1 METLN
6 IKPNNFKKQFVIFN
20 RNESNNLAQKPILD
34 TLINRNCFLYD
45 KATRTLF
52 QHKDNNENVQILG
65 NTYFGTIGKHN
76 ETHNDYTNNKIS
88 GSGSFGTVLGLNNEL
103 NYNNNG
109 GFVVGRYNKPSS
121 TYLFTIG
128 NGSDVNNRS
137 NLVQATDNKFCINGT
152 LEINNKS
159 LDDIISDSQD
169 TTNVQELNNR
179 VKNLEDK
186 LNKLITELQQL
197 TILVDDSKTTETN

>member
-1 METLN
+1 MVRLN
-6 IKPNNFKKQFVIFN
+6 IDPDKFKKQFIIFN

-34 TLINRNCFLYD
+34 VLTDRNCFLYD

-52 QHKDNNENVQILG
+52 QHKNNNENVQIIG

-109 GFVVGRYNKPSS
+109 GFVVGRYNNPNVS
-121 TYLFTIG
+121 YLFTIG
-128 NGSDVNNRS
+128 NGSDENNRS
-137 NLVQATDNKFCINGT
+137 NLVQATDSTFSINGE
-152 LEINNKS
+152 LEINGKN
-159 LDDIISDSQD
+159 LNTIISGAADNE
-169 TTNVQELNNR
+169 TVQNLKNR
-179 VKNLEDK
+179 VEALE
-186 LNKLITELQQL
+186 NKLSTLIDELQQL

>member
-6 IKPNNFKKQFVIFN
+6 IDPNNFKKQFIIFN
-20 RNESNNLAQKPILD
+20 RNESNNLAQKPLLD
-34 TLINRNCFLYD
+34 VLTDRNCFLYD

-52 QHKDNNENVQILG
+52 QHKNNNENIQLLG

-103 NYNNNG
+103 NYNNSG
-109 GFVVGRYNKPSS
+109 GFVVGRYNNPNVS
-121 TYLFTIG
+121 YLFTIG

-137 NLVQATDNKFCINGT
+137 NLVQATDSTFNINGT
-152 LEINNKS
+152 LKVNGKS
-159 LDDIISDSQD
+159 LDDIISGAADNESVQD
-169 TTNVQELNNR
+169 LKRRVEL
-179 VKNLEDK
+179 LE
-186 LNKLITELQQL
+186 NKLKALIAELQAN
-197 TILVDDSKTTETN
+197 TILVEDNPTSSN